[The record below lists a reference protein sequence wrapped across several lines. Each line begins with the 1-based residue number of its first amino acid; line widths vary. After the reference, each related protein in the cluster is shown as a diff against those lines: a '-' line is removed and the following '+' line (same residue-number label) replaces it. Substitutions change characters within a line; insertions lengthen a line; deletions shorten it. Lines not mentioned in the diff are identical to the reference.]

1 LGFTYLDPA
10 QFHEYFAAD
19 LSAEQAAFMA
29 RSQAFGAADNFK
41 AVYHDSGV
49 EKQTE
54 LDVSSDEKSNHQSG
68 LTRQSRCLR
77 LQAEGDRSSDQRS
90 DIPPSVKDEPRNTE

>member
-1 LGFTYLDPA
+1 MEESHQSDDKSWHLGFTYLDPV

-19 LSAEQAAFMA
+19 LSAEQAAFIA
-29 RSQAFGAADNFK
+29 RSQAFDAADNFK

-54 LDVSSDEKSNHQSG
+54 LDVSSDERSNHQSG
-68 LTRQSRCLR
+68 LGAVVCSASQ
-77 LQAEGDRSSDQRS
+77 
-90 DIPPSVKDEPRNTE
+90 EP

>member
-1 LGFTYLDPA
+1 LALGFTYLDPA

-29 RSQAFGAADNFK
+29 RLQAFDAADNFK

-54 LDVSSDEKSNHQSG
+54 LDVSSGERSNHQS
-68 LTRQSRCLR
+68 R
-77 LQAEGDRSSDQRS
+77 LGAVVCSASE
-90 DIPPSVKDEPRNTE
+90 EP